1 VTAPAAD
8 EKPPRV
14 GRGLLWRGLLA
25 GVLICLLTAGAVSAT
40 VMLQVDDIIN
50 IIEREGRAPIEIP
63 EIDRAEAG
71 KAQTLM
77 ILGSDRRYGDR
88 KLKLKPRSDTVI
100 LVRLDPDQNAIAMMS
115 IPRDLIGVPGLAP
128 LEKINSAY
136 ENGGERG
143 MLKTVKRLLST
154 PEQPFRINHVVTVD
168 FAGFRKAVDYIGCV
182 YADIDRRYYNDRGG
196 PGGYA
201 TIDIQPGYQR
211 ICGSDALDYVRYRH
225 TDNDLVR
232 SARQQDFL
240 RQARNQTGARDLMS
254 FDPSNLRK
262 LARVFARYFD
272 SDKGLHRKK
281 ELFSFAKTVIFT
293 AQNPVREVR
302 FRVSSAPDDI
312 NLVASDKQ
320 LRRSVG
326 EFLEA
331 KASKNPRNS
340 TAPRS
345 SRRKRRGKTSSIR
358 GLVEARGAGENLAI
372 VGSRKVDFPFYFPRL
387 LTTTGVYSGEMPRIY
402 KIKDER
408 GKKHKAYRLVVS
420 NQRFGEYYGIQG
432 MSWRYPPILDDPHQ
446 TVKRNGRELM
456 VYRDGRSVRLVAWRT
471 KRGVYWVANTLTQ
484 SLSTEKMIGIA
495 SSLRRFGR

>member
-1 VTAPAAD
+1 VTPEPMP

-14 GRGLLWRGLLA
+14 GRKLFWRGLLA

-50 IIEREGRAPIEIP
+50 IIEKEGRAPIEIP
-63 EIDRAEAG
+63 EIDRAAAG

-100 LVRLDPDQNAIAMMS
+100 LVRLDPDQSAIAMMS
-115 IPRDLIGVPGLAP
+115 IPRDLIGVPGLGSV
-128 LEKINSAY
+128 EKINSAY

-143 MLKTVKRLLST
+143 MTRTVKRLLST
-154 PEQPFRINHVVTVD
+154 PDRPFRINHVVTVD
-168 FAGFRKAVDYIGCV
+168 FGGFRKAVDYIGCV
-182 YADIDRRYYNDRGG
+182 YADVDRRYFNDRGG

-201 TIDIQPGYQR
+201 TIDIQPGYQK
-211 ICGSDALDYVRYRH
+211 ICGKDALDYVRYRH

-232 SARQQDFL
+232 AARQQDFL
-240 RQARNQTGARDLMS
+240 RQVRNQAGARKLMTFS
-254 FDPSNLRK
+254 PSNFRK

-281 ELFSFAKTVIFT
+281 ELFAFAKTVIFT

-312 NLVASDKQ
+312 NLVASDRQ
-320 LRRSVG
+320 LRRSVS
-326 EFLEA
+326 EFLQA
-331 KASKNPRNS
+331 KASENPRN
-340 TAPRS
+340 TTTGRS
-345 SRRKRRGKTSSIR
+345 SRKKRRGKTAAIR
-358 GLVEARGAGENLAI
+358 GLVQARAAGENLAI

-387 LTTTGVYSGEMPRIY
+387 LTTTGVYSGDMPRVYRIR
-402 KIKDER
+402 DER

-446 TVKRNGRELM
+446 TIKRNGRQLM

-471 KRGVYWVANTLTQ
+471 KRGAYWVSNTLTQ
-484 SLSTEKMIGIA
+484 SLSADKMIGIA
-495 SSLRRFGR
+495 ASLRRFGR

>member
-1 VTAPAAD
+1 
-8 EKPPRV
+8 
-14 GRGLLWRGLLA
+14 
-25 GVLICLLTAGAVSAT
+25 
-40 VMLQVDDIIN
+40 MLQVDDIIN

-143 MLKTVKRLLST
+143 MLETVKRLLST

-232 SARQQDFL
+232 AARQQDFL
-240 RQARNQTGARDLMS
+240 RQARNQTGARELMS

-302 FRVSSAPDDI
+302 FRV
-312 NLVASDKQ
+312 V
-320 LRRSVG
+320 V
-326 EFLEA
+326 
-331 KASKNPRNS
+331 
-340 TAPRS
+340 
-345 SRRKRRGKTSSIR
+345 
-358 GLVEARGAGENLAI
+358 GAG
-372 VGSRKVDFPFYFPRL
+372 RHQPRR
-387 LTTTGVYSGEMPRIY
+387 V
-402 KIKDER
+402 
-408 GKKHKAYRLVVS
+408 
-420 NQRFGEYYGIQG
+420 
-432 MSWRYPPILDDPHQ
+432 
-446 TVKRNGRELM
+446 
-456 VYRDGRSVRLVAWRT
+456 
-471 KRGVYWVANTLTQ
+471 
-484 SLSTEKMIGIA
+484 
-495 SSLRRFGR
+495 